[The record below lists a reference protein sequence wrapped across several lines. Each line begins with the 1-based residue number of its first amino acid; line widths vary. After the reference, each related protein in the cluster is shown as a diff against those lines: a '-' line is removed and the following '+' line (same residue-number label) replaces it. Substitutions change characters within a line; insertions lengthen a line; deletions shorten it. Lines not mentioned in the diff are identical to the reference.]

1 MIYRQTWLGGFFV
14 IQFSCCLWDSA
25 IWACAV
31 LPSGAG
37 QSSFPWL
44 CVYSTWTSLLLASLP
59 HLTHPVLEK
68 GQLSHCCVGKINRFF
83 IAGSQLTVEVTIA
96 GCLLHTK
103 TLLDGG
109 RWLWAPRSG
118 VHRSQG
124 FLVMCPSCAK
134 LCELL
139 SNNDDVFNL
148 PVPDVRVYLFIVSK
162 HVWGNTAFGVFST
175 FKPCKESILI
185 TWLHVCPRSHT
196 LNTHCSSA
204 TWENKAYGVET
215 LLRVFSWQAAN
226 RGETEAFLTSSHSD
240 SSGPCKK
247 KTSYHFTKRFL
258 RRQPL

>member
-14 IQFSCCLWDSA
+14 IRFSCRLWDSA

-83 IAGSQLTVEVTIA
+83 VAGSQLTVEVTIA

-124 FLVMCPSCAK
+124 FLVMRPRCAK

-148 PVPDVRVYLFIVSK
+148 SVPDVRVYFFIVSK
-162 HVWGNTAFGVFST
+162 HVWGNTAFDVFSP
-175 FKPCKESILI
+175 FKPCKGSVLR
-185 TWLHVCPRSHT
+185 TWLHFCPRSHT
-196 LNTHCSSA
+196 LNTHSRASDALPPHEKTRLMELKLFWGCSA
-204 TWENKAYGVET
+204 G
-215 LLRVFSWQAAN
+215 RQR
-226 RGETEAFLTSSHSD
+226 RGE
-240 SSGPCKK
+240 K
-247 KTSYHFTKRFL
+247 L
-258 RRQPL
+258 RPFWPVPIQIALGLV